1 MRGISRNHSKQWY
14 TEAADFYFYFYF
26 YFFASSSCIDRLYKK
41 KNSRDEQANA
51 RCHQQPVGWIEI
63 LERTTI
69 WWRAQHLAS
78 GGSHKQLEFVSAL
91 SSGVS
96 AEAASFAFS
105 SGEGHPRRR
114 QARTM

>member
-1 MRGISRNHSKQWY
+1 MRGISRNHSKQWH

-26 YFFASSSCIDRLYKK
+26 LLHQVALIAYTTKK
-41 KNSRDEQANA
+41 KSRDEQANA
-51 RCHQQPVGWIEI
+51 RCHQQPAGWIEI
-63 LERTTI
+63 LERTI
-69 WWRAQHLAS
+69 IRWRAQHLAS